1 MIGQKHITRTVVDVH
16 HRTLFSTPPKQPHLQ
31 RKKILADRYANT
43 NVMRPDNLQA
53 LQGRAEAFLRNCL
66 ETKNGDPDVYVRMR
80 LSAPVKSYLVL
91 IEMLGSLALFR
102 YGRGN
107 ALSVRAKGY

>member
-1 MIGQKHITRTVVDVH
+1 
-16 HRTLFSTPPKQPHLQ
+16 
-31 RKKILADRYANT
+31 
-43 NVMRPDNLQA
+43 MRPDNLQA

-66 ETKNGDPDVYVRMR
+66 ETKNGDPDVYVCLHRF
-80 LSAPVKSYLVL
+80 APVISYPVL
-91 IEMLGSLALFR
+91 TNISGSLALFC